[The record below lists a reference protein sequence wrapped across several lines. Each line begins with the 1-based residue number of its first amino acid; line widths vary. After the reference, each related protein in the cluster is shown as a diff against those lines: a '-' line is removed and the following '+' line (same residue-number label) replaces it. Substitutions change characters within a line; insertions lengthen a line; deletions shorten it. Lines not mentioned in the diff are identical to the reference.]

1 MDPKQVR
8 RTIDNLLADLVRNP
22 SLGRPQSFMGRFGRP
37 LALGVA
43 LGVGSVAGCSSGS
56 DNRDALPGSVDAYG
70 ALVIRAD
77 ASDGGT
83 IDTRDALPGTVDI
96 YGATVDSL
104 NLPPDS
110 VDSATADTRDAL
122 PVQADAY
129 GIVMDLP
136 PLPIDA
142 ADGATADTRDTLP
155 PVGDAYGVMDLPLR
169 EDTVDA
175 LSPAVD
181 GSPVDV
187 SPVDAGNKG

>member
-1 MDPKQVR
+1 
-8 RTIDNLLADLVRNP
+8 
-22 SLGRPQSFMGRFGRP
+22 
-37 LALGVA
+37 
-43 LGVGSVAGCSSGS
+43 
-56 DNRDALPGSVDAYG
+56 
-70 ALVIRAD
+70 VIRAD

-136 PLPIDA
+136 PLPIDG
-142 ADGATADTRDTLP
+142 ADGATADTRDALP
-155 PVGDAYGVMDLPLR
+155 LVGDAYGIMDLPLR
-169 EDTVDA
+169 VDTADA
-175 LSPAVD
+175 IHRPSTFLLST
-181 GSPVDV
+181 V
-187 SPVDAGNKG
+187 SPSTPDDKG

>member
-8 RTIDNLLADLVRNP
+8 KTIDNLLADLVRTP
-22 SLGRPQSFMGRFGRP
+22 SLGRPQSFLGRYGRP
-37 LALGVA
+37 VALGVA
-43 LGVGSVAGCSSGS
+43 LGIGGVAGCSSGS
-56 DNRDALPGSVDAYG
+56 DTRDALPESEAAYG
-70 ALVIRAD
+70 VAIFRDAAD
-77 ASDGGT
+77 GAS
-83 IDTRDALPGTVDI
+83 DTRDALPEAAAVYGTDVFSPSSIDARD
-96 YGATVDSL
+96 GGS
-104 NLPPDS
+104 
-110 VDSATADTRDAL
+110 ADTRDAL